1 MKFYCKECQ
10 RFIADIKRFNYM
22 ELKGKSYD
30 ITKYSIKLYSIK
42 LKCKCGVENIIKL
55 QNVGRVCDTKKYK
68 A

>member
-10 RFIADIKRFNYM
+10 RFIANIKRFNCM
-22 ELKGKSYD
+22 ELKGKSYG
-30 ITKYSIKLYSIK
+30 ITKDSIK

-55 QNVGRVCDTKKYK
+55 QNVGRVCDIKKYK

>member
-30 ITKYSIKLYSIK
+30 ITKDSIKLR
-42 LKCKCGVENIIKL
+42 CKCGKENIISLNDIKGC
-55 QNVGRVCDTKKYK
+55 N
-68 A
+68 